1 MSAANPEPD
10 SCPRHTIFRFAGITS
25 GNIKYMNR
33 LRRSLPPL
41 ATLLPFEAAARLE
54 SFTQAAAE
62 LSMTQAA
69 VSRQI
74 RALEDDLGLALFER
88 RHRAVVLTAAG
99 EELARAVASGL
110 ETMASSAETLRSRR
124 DDDDIVLLAELY
136 VAMYWLIPR
145 LPAFH
150 ASHPDLRLRVNA
162 STQPLSHA
170 ETAFDLALQCGTR
183 PAGALTPIYSVPDAV
198 FPVCSPAIAGQ
209 YSLTPADLADYDIL
223 HCRDDPKDGW
233 LSWNDWLAGVGAR
246 VATPRGATFDNYPV
260 VIQSALMGQGIAL
273 GWQRGLEHLIDTGQL
288 VRPLAA
294 ALNLPRGLSVY
305 SAAPEAIDTNKQ
317 RVIDWLHAELVGA

>member
-10 SCPRHTIFRFAGITS
+10 ACPRHTIFRFAGITS
-25 GNIKYMNR
+25 GNINCMNR

-136 VAMYWLIPR
+136 VAMY
-145 LPAFH
+145 
-150 ASHPDLRLRVNA
+150 
-162 STQPLSHA
+162 
-170 ETAFDLALQCGTR
+170 
-183 PAGALTPIYSVPDAV
+183 
-198 FPVCSPAIAGQ
+198 
-209 YSLTPADLADYDIL
+209 
-223 HCRDDPKDGW
+223 
-233 LSWNDWLAGVGAR
+233 
-246 VATPRGATFDNYPV
+246 
-260 VIQSALMGQGIAL
+260 
-273 GWQRGLEHLIDTGQL
+273 
-288 VRPLAA
+288 
-294 ALNLPRGLSVY
+294 
-305 SAAPEAIDTNKQ
+305 
-317 RVIDWLHAELVGA
+317 